1 MGLIDHSGCF
11 LATFID
17 HLLIVHPMPWIA
29 GLGGGGL
36 FAVAAIDSSM
46 LPVPLPGSA
55 DFLLLYLTTRPFLSA
70 MIVSSMVLWAIAGS
84 TIGGYLTW
92 ETGRKGGVATLDR
105 IVPKRPLR
113 RILRWI
119 ERNGRVSVAVAALLP
134 PPIPLL
140 PFVLAAGAL
149 GVSRRDFLFSF
160 ASARAL
166 RFSFLGWL
174 GFTYGRRVI
183 GLWQKSMQGWT
194 KPVLYVY
201 LSLIVCGAA
210 LAGWRLLKN
219 RRKSTGAT
227 YARS

>member
-1 MGLIDHSGCF
+1 LIGQSGCF
-11 LATFID
+11 LGTVS
-17 HLLIVHPMPWIA
+17 HYLLTMHPMPWIA

-36 FAVAAIDSSM
+36 FAVAVIDSSM

-55 DFLLLYLTTRPFLSA
+55 DFLLLFLTTRPFLSA
-70 MIVSSMVLWAIAGS
+70 MIASSMVLWAIAGS

-92 ETGRKGGVATLDR
+92 AAGRKGGVTTLDR

-113 RILRWI
+113 RILRWT
-119 ERNGRVSVAVAALLP
+119 ERNGRLSVAVAALLP

-149 GVSRRDFLFSF
+149 GVPRGDFLLSF
-160 ASARAL
+160 AAARAL
-166 RFSFLGWL
+166 RFSFIAWL
-174 GFTYGRRVI
+174 GFTYGRQVI
-183 GLWQKSMQGWT
+183 GLWQRSLQGWT

-201 LSLIVCGAA
+201 LSLLVFGAA
-210 LAGWRLLKN
+210 LAGWRLVKN
-219 RRKSTGAT
+219 RRKSTRTT